1 MYMYICVYNFVLQW
15 CMIIGN
21 VLQRFV
27 LIIAMT
33 TVILAMTLS
42 VCVFIFY
49 SEGPFECPLDS
60 EKFQK
65 QEVMNDH
72 IKVFFYQH

>member
-1 MYMYICVYNFVLQW
+1 
-15 CMIIGN
+15 
-21 VLQRFV
+21 
-27 LIIAMT
+27 MT
-33 TVILAMTLS
+33 TVIMAMTMS

-65 QEVMNDH
+65 QEVMNNH
-72 IKVFFYQH
+72 LKIFLRATWNATMHVHVYVHVYTGAE